1 MKMLNGKHEAFPE
14 IHYRTQSEWN
24 ASFLLTVRL
33 LMVIAVDPG
42 AVSF

>member
-1 MKMLNGKHEAFPE
+1 MLNMKHFLRFIIE
-14 IHYRTQSEWN
+14 HSEWN